1 MSEGVIYVKIK
12 ITVQGKGMIAVLEDN
27 VTTHALVKQMPMT
40 LPMMDLY
47 GREMCYRY
55 GSYALPTGNAQ
66 SEEYR
71 KGDIVYWAP
80 SGSLVIFYAQDGEH
94 FPHYNLGHIDV
105 GTEVFRTTGD
115 TSVTFELLE

>member
-1 MSEGVIYVKIK
+1 MKIK
-12 ITVQGKGMIAVLEDN
+12 ITAAGKEMIAVLEDN
-27 VTTHALVKQMPMT
+27 ATARALAKQMPMT

-55 GSYALPTGNAQ
+55 GPYALPTENAQ

-80 SGSLVIFYAQDGEH
+80 SGSLVIFYAQDGER
-94 FPHYNLGHIDV
+94 FAHYDLGHIDV
-105 GTEVFRTTGD
+105 GTEVFQETGD
-115 TSVTFELLE
+115 TPVTFELLE